1 MIEVR
6 FHGRGGQGSVT
17 AAELVAQAAIAE
29 GRFAQAF
36 PSFGPERRGAP
47 VTSFLR
53 VSESNIYLREKI
65 ETPGVIV
72 VLDSS
77 LIELEDCFHGLK
89 PGGTAVINCSPGY
102 ARQLQATFPAV
113 RLVTVDATRIAQ
125 EILGLPIANT
135 AMIGA
140 LVRGTALVRVESLQ
154 IPLRNR
160 FGKLAEANF
169 QSLHRSHK
177 AAERVEAS
185 QSPSPGEEVECE
197 FSEIIARQALMDWK
211 SLALGGDIVA
221 PGSSRS
227 FLTGNWRM
235 SGRPVFENEKC
246 HQCGFCWLYC
256 PEDALALSE
265 EGYYVC
271 DEDYCKGCGVC
282 ARECPTGALVMEEE
296 T

>member
-17 AAELVAQAAIAE
+17 AAELAAQAAIAE

-47 VTSFLR
+47 VTAFLR
-53 VSESNIYLREKI
+53 VSDTNIYLREKI
-65 ETPGVIV
+65 ENPDVIV

-89 PGGTAVINCSPGY
+89 PGGTAVINCSPGH
-102 ARQLQATFPAV
+102 AGQLQATFPTV

-140 LVRGTALVRVESLQ
+140 LARGTGVVRVESLQ
-154 IPLRNR
+154 GPLTHR
-160 FGKLAEANF
+160 FGRLAESNF
-169 QSLHRSHK
+169 QSLQRSYD
-177 AAERVEAS
+177 AAEIFEPS
-185 QSPSPGEEVECE
+185 QAPAAEKDTEET
-197 FSEIIARQALMDWK
+197 FSELMAREALLEWK
-211 SLALGGDIVA
+211 SLALGGDIVE

-235 SGRPVFENEKC
+235 SGRPVLESEKC
-246 HQCGFCWLYC
+246 QQCGFCWLYC
-256 PEDALALSE
+256 PEDALTRSE